1 MNAIPSLPL
10 PRAPILL
17 AASLLLVASRPALL
31 AQSDD
36 FNDGND
42 TGWSRY
48 TPLAPFGAG
57 GAFSFPA
64 GAYRIT
70 APASPNPDLLGPAR
84 TGSLYPAAT
93 FRRVQVEVD
102 LFGWDNSL
110 TQSIGVFARASDLGL
125 GTTTG
130 YTYNY
135 NILSGFHQINMVLNE
150 AAARV
155 VNESA
160 YRLNPD
166 HRYRMIF
173 TAVENKFLGRIYS
186 STNSSVPVHSLFG
199 LDETHSSGRSGVFV
213 FAIDLASRLDARFDN
228 YVTRV
233 PGTIRATLLDS
244 APAAGEIRATPIPTV
259 VVRLANIETSIQP
272 DSIRL
277 TVDDQEV
284 SFESFELDSILTL
297 THTPGAELDPAR
309 PHQASVRF
317 TDDQGEQTFNW
328 TFGTPAAVSPKLLGA
343 ARIQDAFQPETG
355 ATLDPVAKRFTAPLS
370 SEQRFYRVEDATART
385 LKSVSTSGN
394 QVTIAF
400 E

>member
-1 MNAIPSLPL
+1 MNTIPFLPYRFL
-10 PRAPILL
+10 GV
-17 AASLLLVASRPALL
+17 VASTFALVSAPSVL

-42 TGWSRY
+42 TGWTRY
-48 TPLAPFGAG
+48 TPLAPFGTG
-57 GAFSFPA
+57 GSFSFPS

-70 APASPNPDLLGPAR
+70 APASPNPELLGPAR
-84 TGSLYPAAT
+84 TGSLFPTAT

-110 TQSIGVFARASDLGL
+110 TQSVGVFARAADLGL

-186 STNSSVPVHSLFG
+186 STNSTVPVHSLFG
-199 LDETHSSGRSGVFV
+199 LDDTHASGRSGVFV
-213 FAIDLASRLDARFDN
+213 FAIDPFSRLDARFDN
-228 YVTRV
+228 YVTSV

-244 APAAGEIRATPIPTV
+244 APAAGEIPANPITTV
-259 VVRLANIETSIQP
+259 VVRLAQVETSIQP
-272 DSIRL
+272 ASIRL
-277 TVDDQEV
+277 TVDGQEV

-297 THTPGAELDPAR
+297 THTPGAELDPGQ

-317 TDDQGEQTFNW
+317 QDGQGEQSFSW
-328 TFGTPAAVSPKLLGA
+328 TFGTPATVAPRLLGA
-343 ARIQDAFQPETG
+343 ARIQDPFQPEAG
-355 ATLDPVAKRFTAPLS
+355 ATLNASAKSFTAPLS
-370 SEQRFYRVEDATART
+370 GEQRFYRVEDATART

-394 QVTIAF
+394 SVTIVF

>member
-1 MNAIPSLPL
+1 MNTIP
-10 PRAPILL
+10 LL
-17 AASLLLVASRPALL
+17 RRRLLGVVASSVVVASGPALL

-48 TPLAPFGAG
+48 TPLAPFGTG
-57 GAFSFPA
+57 GSFSFPA

-70 APASPNPDLLGPAR
+70 APASPNPEVLGPAR
-84 TGSLYPAAT
+84 TGSLFPTAT

-110 TQSIGVFARASDLGL
+110 TQSIGVFARAADLGL

-135 NILSGFHQINMVLNE
+135 NVLSGFHQINMVLNE

-155 VNESA
+155 VNESS

-199 LDETHSSGRSGVFV
+199 LDDTHSSGRSGVFV
-213 FAIDLASRLDARFDN
+213 FAIDPFSKLDARFDN
-228 YVTRV
+228 YVTGV
-233 PGTIRATLLDS
+233 PGTLRATLLDS
-244 APAAGEIRATPIPTV
+244 APAAGEIPANPIPSV
-259 VVRLANIETSIQP
+259 VVRLAHVETSIQP
-272 DSIRL
+272 ASIRL
-277 TVDDQEV
+277 TVDGQQV

-297 THTPGAELDPAR
+297 THTPGADLDPAL
-309 PHQASVRF
+309 PHQASIRF
-317 TDDQGEQTFNW
+317 QDGQGEQTFSW
-328 TFGTPAAVSPKLLGA
+328 TFGTPAAVAPKLLGA
-343 ARIQDAFQPETG
+343 ARIQDPFQPEAG
-355 ATLDPVAKRFTAPLS
+355 ATLDAAGKSFTAPLS
-370 SEQRFYRVEDATART
+370 GEQRFYRVEDATART

-394 QVTIAF
+394 SVTIVF

>member
-1 MNAIPSLPL
+1 MNTI
-10 PRAPILL
+10 
-17 AASLLLVASRPALL
+17 SLLRRRFRSLVVSAVVLASGPALL

-42 TGWSRY
+42 TGWTRY
-48 TPLAPFGAG
+48 TPLAPFGTG
-57 GAFSFPA
+57 GSFSFPA

-70 APASPNPDLLGPAR
+70 APASPNPEVLGPAR
-84 TGSLYPAAT
+84 TGSLFPTAT
-93 FRRVQVEVD
+93 FRRAQVEVD

-110 TQSIGVFARASDLGL
+110 TQSIGVFARAADLGL

-150 AAARV
+150 NPARI
-155 VNESA
+155 VNESS

-199 LDETHSSGRSGVFV
+199 LDDTHSSGRSGVFV
-213 FAIDLASRLDARFDN
+213 FAIDPFSKLDARFDN
-228 YVTRV
+228 YVTSV

-244 APAAGEIRATPIPTV
+244 APAAGEIPANPIPSV
-259 VVRLANIETSIQP
+259 VVRLAHVETSIQP
-272 DSIRL
+272 ASIRL
-277 TVDDQEV
+277 TVDGQEV

-297 THTPGAELDPAR
+297 THTPGADLDPAQ

-317 TDDQGEQTFNW
+317 QDGQGEQTFNW
-328 TFGTPAAVSPKLLGA
+328 TFGTPAAVAPKLLGA
-343 ARIQDAFQPETG
+343 ARIQDPFQPEAG
-355 ATLDPVAKRFTAPLS
+355 ATLDATGKSFTAPLS
-370 SEQRFYRVEDATART
+370 GEQRFYRVEDATART

-394 QVTIAF
+394 TVTIVF

>member
-1 MNAIPSLPL
+1 MNTMPFL
-10 PRAPILL
+10 PRRLL
-17 AASLLLVASRPALL
+17 GVVAASVVLASGPVLL

-42 TGWSRY
+42 TGWTRY
-48 TPLAPFGAG
+48 TPLAPFGTG
-57 GAFSFPA
+57 GSFSFPS

-70 APASPNPDLLGPAR
+70 APASPNPEVLGPAR
-84 TGSLYPAAT
+84 TGSLFPTTT

-110 TQSIGVFARASDLGL
+110 TQSVGVFARAADLGL

-186 STNSSVPVHSLFG
+186 STNSTVPVHSLFG
-199 LDETHSSGRSGVFV
+199 LDDTHSSGRSGVFV
-213 FAIDLASRLDARFDN
+213 FAIDPFSRLDARFDN
-228 YVTRV
+228 YVTSV
-233 PGTIRATLLDS
+233 PGNIRATLLDS
-244 APAAGEIRATPIPTV
+244 VPAAGEIPANPIPSV
-259 VVRLANIETSIQP
+259 VVRLAHVETSIQP
-272 DSIRL
+272 ASIRL
-277 TVDDQEV
+277 TVDGQEV
-284 SFESFELDSILTL
+284 GFESFELDSILTL
-297 THTPGAELDPAR
+297 THTPGADLDPAQ

-317 TDDQGEQTFNW
+317 QDGQGEQSFSW
-328 TFGTPAAVSPKLLGA
+328 TFGTPAAVAPRLLAA
-343 ARIQDAFQPETG
+343 ARIQDPFQPEAG
-355 ATLDPVAKRFTAPLS
+355 ATLDATAKSFTAPLS
-370 SEQRFYRVEDATART
+370 GEQRFYRVQDATART
-385 LKSVSTSGN
+385 LKSVTTSGN
-394 QVTIAF
+394 KVTIIF